1 MEELEKENA
10 KKLQNLM
17 EEMHKNN
24 TAPDNVLI
32 VGKNIGFLA
41 KFDSVFDCA
50 TALLAAS
57 KNDEQFRDSV
67 MLAAQ
72 AMEEVVDARKRREEA
87 FLVSSE
93 IGMA

>member
-1 MEELEKENA
+1 MEDLEKENA

-17 EEMHKNN
+17 KEMHESN

-32 VGKNIGFLA
+32 VGKDIGFLA

-57 KNDEQFRDSV
+57 KNNERLMDSV
-67 MLAAQ
+67 MLAAK